1 MTLGAYAVFKADS
14 TFLLSAAE
22 NTSPVPEPGTIFLL
36 GVGLVGLNVGEKR
49 YNTTVSLLMVG
60 IGDG

>member
-1 MTLGAYAVFKADS
+1 MFKADS